1 MGQLLPRY
9 AMTAMGGKRTFCGYA
24 DDSIAESGRATKGI
38 KTQPLDPQIHTVGTV
53 PPSTTNSEPWIA
65 AARSEA
71 R

>member
-1 MGQLLPRY
+1 MRG
-9 AMTAMGGKRTFCGYA
+9 MGGKWTFCGYV
-24 DDSIAESGRATKGI
+24 DDSIAESERATKGI
-38 KTQPLDPQIHTVGTV
+38 KTEPLDSQIYTVGTV